1 MNSRQILILLAF
13 VFSTSIPLLAES
25 SDPPMVVS
33 NCRVSL
39 LQRASLAGS
48 RMGVLQ
54 NVDVAEGDRVER
66 GQVVATLRDD
76 QAQQALAIATKEMSN
91 SVELRLYKK
100 TSELATLEYSKA
112 VELNRSIPGGFS
124 ELDIK
129 KLRLA
134 AEKSVLQ
141 IEQADFLQQMAA
153 LRKKEA
159 EVILESY
166 RIVAPFSGVVLQV
179 HKQQGEALGSGD
191 AVVEIANFDL
201 MRVEGFV
208 PVAASGKVHAGD
220 PVIVEVAGIESQR
233 PSRFEGRVKF
243 VSPVVNEVSQ
253 EVRVWAEVKNRR
265 NLLKD
270 GLPASMR
277 ITLSEI
283 SSDDAV
289 SEAPRRQA
297 RKEDV
302 SRSLK

>member
-1 MNSRQILILLAF
+1 
-13 VFSTSIPLLAES
+13 
-25 SDPPMVVS
+25 
-33 NCRVSL
+33 
-39 LQRASLAGS
+39 
-48 RMGVLQ
+48 MGVLQ